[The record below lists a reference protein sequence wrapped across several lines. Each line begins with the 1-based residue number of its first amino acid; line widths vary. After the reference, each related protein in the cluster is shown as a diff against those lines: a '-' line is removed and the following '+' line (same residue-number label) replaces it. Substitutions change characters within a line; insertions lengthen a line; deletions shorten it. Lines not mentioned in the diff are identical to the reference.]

1 MTNKIQLFTE
11 SVSHMGIPTPECKV
25 LTDLAKACLESAL
38 YDNYDE
44 ENPEYDNDLNIIDG
58 KEDAEDVESMPDP
71 DTDFDTLTRGE
82 ERDDI
87 ELDRYRQE
95 NIDAPV
101 AQKEVH
107 ESTVGTKLAN
117 TYVQV
122 APKLLASGKCD
133 PSDVD
138 NLYSFINWIIN
149 KFNEFNPETYL
160 AEKYTSKSYDESRL
174 DKTLS
179 VIDVGPAVVQLLE
192 EIKDKYQSELEN
204 ASLANKSDVSSPTD
218 ESPIASIAKSINF
231 FVGDMF
237 NNFADD
243 AELDAEQEDTSIGFN
258 DEGGF
263 IDNDKVDAMIDARDG
278 EEISDEPTN
287 TDEGE
292 ITEDNTM
299 GFPKD
304 SNLEEVEKAVNDFI
318 EFVPTIG
325 LSDSEATELTTV
337 VDDTKK
343 KQAKKI
349 ANRRAEIMTQSKGA
363 AIESGRRRNNPW
375 ANKR

>member
-11 SVSHMGIPTPECKV
+11 SVSHMGISKPELEALTKLFKV
-25 LTDLAKACLESAL
+25 CLESAL
-38 YDNYDE
+38 SDNYDE
-44 ENPEYDNDLNIIDG
+44 ENPEYDGDGNIVDG
-58 KEDAEDVESMPDP
+58 QEEYTDIESMPDP

-82 ERDDI
+82 ERNDI
-87 ELDRYRQE
+87 ELDRYGQE
-95 NIDAPV
+95 QIDIPSS
-101 AQKEVH
+101 QKEVH

-122 APKLLASGKCD
+122 APKLLDSGKCS

-138 NLYSFINWIIN
+138 NLYSFINWIIS
-149 KFNEFNPETYL
+149 KFNDFNPETYL
-160 AEKYTSKSYDESRL
+160 SEKYTSNSYDESRL

-179 VIDVGPAVVQLLE
+179 VIDVGPAVVQLLDV
-192 EIKDKYQSELEN
+192 IKEKYQPELES
-204 ASLANKSDVSSPTD
+204 ASLTNDSA
-218 ESPIASIAKSINF
+218 IFSIAKDLNF

-243 AELDAEQEDTSIGFN
+243 EELDAEQEDTSIGIGL
-258 DEGGF
+258 DGF
-263 IDNDKVDAMIDARDG
+263 IDNDKLDTMIDAQDG
-278 EEISDEPTN
+278 EEIQDEPTN

-292 ITEDNTM
+292 ATEDNTL

-304 SNLEEVEKAVNDFI
+304 SNLDEVEKAVNDFI

-325 LSDSEATELTTV
+325 LSDSEATELTTK
-337 VDDTKK
+337 VDNTKK
-343 KQAKKI
+343 KQAKKM
-349 ANRRAEIMTQSKGA
+349 ANRRAEIMTQSNGA
-363 AIESGRRRNNPW
+363 AIESGRRRQNPW

>member
-11 SVSHMGIPTPECKV
+11 SVSHMGIPTPECEV

-38 YDNYDE
+38 SDNYDE

-58 KEDAEDVESMPDP
+58 NEEYTDIESMPDP

-87 ELDRYRQE
+87 EMDRYRQE
-95 NIDAPV
+95 NIGAPIS
-101 AQKEVH
+101 QKEVH

-122 APKLLASGKCD
+122 APKLLASGKCE

-192 EIKDKYQSELEN
+192 EIKDKYQSELES
-204 ASLANKSDVSSPTD
+204 ASLTN
-218 ESPIASIAKSINF
+218 ESAVFSIAKDLNF

-263 IDNDKVDAMIDARDG
+263 IDNDKVDAKIDELEG
-278 EEISDEPTN
+278 EEVEDEPTN
-287 TDEGE
+287 TNEGTP
-292 ITEDNTM
+292 TEDNTL
-299 GFPKD
+299 GFPND
-304 SNLEEVEKAVNDFI
+304 SKLDEVEKAVNDFI

-325 LSDSEATELTTV
+325 LSDSEATQLTTV

-343 KQAKKI
+343 KQAKKV
-349 ANRRAEIMTQSKGA
+349 ANRRAEIMTQSNGA
-363 AIESGRRRNNPW
+363 AIESGRRRSNPW
-375 ANKR
+375 AKKR

>member
-11 SVSHMGIPTPECKV
+11 SVSHMGIPTAECEV
-25 LTDLAKACLESAL
+25 LTDLANACLESAL

-58 KEDAEDVESMPDP
+58 KEEAEDVESMPDP

-82 ERDDI
+82 ERDDM

-95 NIDAPV
+95 QIDAPIS
-101 AQKEVH
+101 QKEVH

-122 APKLLASGKCD
+122 APKLLDSGKCS

-149 KFNEFNPETYL
+149 KFNDFNPEQYL
-160 AEKYTSKSYDESRL
+160 SEKYTSNSYDESRL

-179 VIDVGPAVVQLLE
+179 VIDVGPAVVQLLDV
-192 EIKDKYQSELEN
+192 IKDKYQSELES
-204 ASLANKSDVSSPTD
+204 ASLTN
-218 ESPIASIAKSINF
+218 ESAVFSIAKDLNF

-243 AELDAEQEDTSIGFN
+243 TELDAEQEDTSIGIS
-258 DEGGF
+258 DEGF
-263 IDNDKVDAMIDARDG
+263 IDDEKIDAMIDEQDG
-278 EEISDEPTN
+278 EEVEDEPTN

-292 ITEDNTM
+292 TTEDKTLS
-299 GFPKD
+299 FPKD
-304 SNLEEVEKAVNDFI
+304 SNLDEVEKAVNDFI

-325 LSDSEATELTTV
+325 LSDSEATELTTK

-343 KQAKKI
+343 KQAKKM
-349 ANRRAEIMTQSKGA
+349 ANRRAEIMSQANGA
-363 AIESGRRRNNPW
+363 AIESGRRRQNPW
-375 ANKR
+375 ATKR

>member
-11 SVSHMGIPTPECKV
+11 SVSQMGIPTPECKV

-58 KEDAEDVESMPDP
+58 KEEADDVESMPDP

-117 TYVQV
+117 TYIQV
-122 APKLLASGKCD
+122 APKLLDSGKCT

-138 NLYSFINWIIN
+138 NLYSFIDWIIN
-149 KFNEFNPETYL
+149 QFNDFNPEEYL
-160 AEKYTSKSYDESRL
+160 SDKYTSNSYDESRL

-192 EIKDKYQSELEN
+192 EIKDKYQSELES
-204 ASLANKSDVSSPTD
+204 ASLTN
-218 ESPIASIAKSINF
+218 ESAVFSIAKDLNF

-243 AELDAEQEDTSIGFN
+243 AELNAEQEDTSIGIN
-258 DEGGF
+258 DKGF
-263 IDNDKVDAMIDARDG
+263 IDDEKVDAMIDARDG
-278 EEISDEPTN
+278 EEVEDEPTP

-292 ITEDNTM
+292 IETTEDKTL
-299 GFPKD
+299 GFPNDTK
-304 SNLEEVEKAVNDFI
+304 LEEVEKAVNDFI

-325 LSDSEATELTTV
+325 LSDSEATALTTV

-343 KQAKKI
+343 KQAKKM
-349 ANRRAEIMTQSKGA
+349 ANKRAEIMTQSNGA
-363 AIESGRRRNNPW
+363 AIESGRRRQNPW

>member
-11 SVSHMGIPTPECKV
+11 SVSHMGIAKPELEV

-38 YDNYDE
+38 SDNYDE
-44 ENPEYDNDLNIIDG
+44 DNPEYDSDFNIIDG
-58 KEDAEDVESMPDP
+58 NEEYTDAESMPDP
-71 DTDFDTLTRGE
+71 DTDFDTMTRGE
-82 ERDDI
+82 ERDEI
-87 ELDRYRQE
+87 EMDRYGQE
-95 NIDAPV
+95 KIDAPSSP
-101 AQKEVH
+101 KEVH
-107 ESTVGTKLAN
+107 ESTVGTKLTN

-122 APKLLASGKCD
+122 APKLLDSGKCD

-149 KFNEFNPETYL
+149 KFNDFDAEQYL
-160 AEKYTSKSYDESRL
+160 NEKYTSNSYDEARL

-192 EIKDKYQSELEN
+192 EIKDKYQSELES
-204 ASLANKSDVSSPTD
+204 ASLTNDSAVF
-218 ESPIASIAKSINF
+218 SIAKDLNF

-278 EEISDEPTN
+278 EEVEDEPTT

-292 ITEDNTM
+292 TTEDKVL
-299 GFPKD
+299 GFPND
-304 SNLEEVEKAVNDFI
+304 STLDEVEKAVNDFI

-343 KQAKKI
+343 KQAKKV
-349 ANRRAEIMTQSKGA
+349 ANRRAELMTQSNGA

-375 ANKR
+375 GNKKR